1 MTDYLYELARNYNI
15 SRMSKENYKKIVDNV
30 IDFEKK
36 ITNIVS
42 NTPPIIVNYSLPSF
56 ERFTEIKLSNYF
68 HILFTIINKPKI
80 NQSSWK
86 SENSTNFITNN
97 DFLVIHKLEAFVYVM
112 DVIRKTPKHVVFNY
126 FWLKALS
133 YWWTENQ
140 PNKPENCFQIFYS
153 NEFPLTF
160 AITRLYI
167 DRWFKPGSKL
177 KAIHMVNQLK
187 QSAIQ
192 SMKMNTFLD
201 DETREQAVQKLRNII
216 DNIAFPEWLIID
228 DHLDEFYGVQGS
240 SIDSLIA
247 NHYCQSYVQM
257 LRLDKYRMLKFLNND
272 EFDFPE

>member
-1 MTDYLYELARNYNI
+1 
-15 SRMSKENYKKIVDNV
+15 
-30 IDFEKK
+30 
-36 ITNIVS
+36 
-42 NTPPIIVNYSLPSF
+42 
-56 ERFTEIKLSNYF
+56 
-68 HILFTIINKPKI
+68 
-80 NQSSWK
+80 
-86 SENSTNFITNN
+86 
-97 DFLVIHKLEAFVYVM
+97 M

-192 SMKMNTFLD
+192 SMEMNTFLD

-228 DHLDEFYGVQGS
+228 DHLDEFYGVQGG